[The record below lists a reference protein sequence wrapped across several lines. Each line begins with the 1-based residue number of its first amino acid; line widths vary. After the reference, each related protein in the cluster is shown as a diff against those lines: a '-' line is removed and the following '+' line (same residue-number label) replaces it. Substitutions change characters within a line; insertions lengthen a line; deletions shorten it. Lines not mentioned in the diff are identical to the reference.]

1 MLNDSYVISK
11 NLDYYQ
17 IKDNIIKEN
26 KTYYLSINLKNSLV
40 ELLDPI
46 DILKFIDINDY
57 IFINSKIIFNSNE
70 NIIKELSNKIN
81 FKTSFSI
88 KKTAEIDEILKT
100 DVIIDDEISDILIKY
115 FNVYILD
122 EIVTISKIVSTI
134 RNRNSAS
141 SITNKM

>member
-88 KKTAEIDEILKT
+88 KKNAEIDEILKT